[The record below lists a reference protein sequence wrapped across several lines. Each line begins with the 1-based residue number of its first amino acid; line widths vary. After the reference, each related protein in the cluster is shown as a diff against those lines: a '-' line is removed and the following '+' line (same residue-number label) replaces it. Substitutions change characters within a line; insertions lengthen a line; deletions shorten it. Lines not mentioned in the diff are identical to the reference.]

1 MGSGANQFHSRM
13 DALGEKLREK
23 EIRIPI
29 NMAAGVVFFI
39 LAIVIIA
46 IMPQQVAISEKDVV
60 NGRAFPTLLMWV
72 MMLCSGLLILKDIY
86 KIVKKEPLE
95 WKVINLQTEAKALVI
110 FGILFGTYLL
120 SKLTGLF
127 VIGAIFCSISFLLY
141 FRCRKRSYYVITL
154 VLTVLIWAAFRFVL
168 NVEF

>member
-46 IMPQQVAISEKDVV
+46 IMPQQVAVSEKDVV
-60 NGRAFPTLLMWV
+60 NGRAFPTLLRWV

-86 KIVKKEPLE
+86 KIVKKQPLE

-154 VLTVLIWAAFRFVL
+154 VLTVAIWAAFRFVL